1 MPITTVKSIEMTVAD
16 LDRAIDFYTTVLSFT
31 KIAVGEASVSA
42 EASPSEQLS
51 RRKLRLKDE
60 RNCSSTLT
68 SDYAREVP

>member
-1 MPITTVKSIEMTVAD
+1 MED
-16 LDRAIDFYTTVLSFT
+16 LDWIEELSELDSDS
-31 KIAVGEASVSA
+31 GDSR
-42 EASPSEQLS
+42 SEQLS